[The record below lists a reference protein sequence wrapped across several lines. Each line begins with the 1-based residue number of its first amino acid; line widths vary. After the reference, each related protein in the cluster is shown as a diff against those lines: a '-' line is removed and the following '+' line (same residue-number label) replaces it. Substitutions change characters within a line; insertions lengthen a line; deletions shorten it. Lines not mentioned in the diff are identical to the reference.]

1 MKATQSLPQNYQPAG
16 KFSLKSIKQLVI
28 MNIFGLILLI
38 ISIWFFPWFT
48 KQVRPD
54 FNTFF
59 QFEFDN
65 LLDLAFALI
74 KIILP
79 IIFVLLI
86 HEAIHAFFFW
96 FFSKQKPVVGFK
108 GAYAY
113 AAMPGWYFPR
123 NQYLIIGISPLLL
136 ITLFGMLLLLV
147 APTSMID
154 LVLIALIINTSG
166 AIGDLFVVIWL
177 LTKPTTTYALDEIDT
192 IEFFVPNS

>member
-1 MKATQSLPQNYQPAG
+1 
-16 KFSLKSIKQLVI
+16 
-28 MNIFGLILLI
+28 
-38 ISIWFFPWFT
+38 
-48 KQVRPD
+48 
-54 FNTFF
+54 
-59 QFEFDN
+59 
-65 LLDLAFALI
+65 LDLASALI

-86 HEAIHAFFFW
+86 HEAIHVFFFW

-192 IEFFVPNS
+192 IEFFVLNS

>member
-1 MKATQSLPQNYQPAG
+1 
-16 KFSLKSIKQLVI
+16 
-28 MNIFGLILLI
+28 LI

-59 QFEFDN
+59 QFEFGN
-65 LLDLAFALI
+65 LLDLAVALI

-86 HEAIHAFFFW
+86 HEAIHVFFFW

-177 LTKPTTTYALDEIDT
+177 LTKPATTYALDEIDT

>member
-16 KFSLKSIKQLVI
+16 KFSLKSIKQLVV

-48 KQVRPD
+48 EQVRPD
-54 FNTFF
+54 FNTLF
-59 QFEFDN
+59 QFEFGN
-65 LLDLAFALI
+65 LSDLAFALI

-86 HEAIHAFFFW
+86 HEAIHTFFFW

-147 APTSMID
+147 VPIAMID
-154 LVLIALIINTSG
+154 LILIALIINTSG

-177 LTKPTTTYALDEIDT
+177 LTKPATTYALDEIDT